1 MGKGSPSPP
10 PAPDPM
16 ATAQAQAA
24 MNADTARVQANLNRV
39 NQYTPTGSITYNQIG
54 PDRWESRTTLSPNQ
68 QNILNMTE
76 QAQGT
81 YGRAA
86 NRQLS
91 QVEQMLSR
99 PADFSTLPGIS
110 DAATNRQ
117 AAANALLERT
127 APMRDRQRDALDA
140 RLRNQGLT
148 PGSEAWQTAWQ
159 EYGMQDNDLR
169 LAIDAQAGNEMRN
182 VYATDS
188 ANRQRALEELIAQ
201 RQMPVNEASALLTGQ
216 MLSPP
221 QFSQTSQVNVA
232 PTDFMGAVGMNQAAQ
247 NQAYQGRVATQQ
259 GNNAAAAGAATAA
272 ITAAAVIA

>member
-1 MGKGSPSPP
+1 
-10 PAPDPM
+10 
-16 ATAQAQAA
+16 
-24 MNADTARVQANLNRV
+24 VQANLNRV
-39 NQYTPTGSITYNQIG
+39 NQYTPTGSVVYNQIG

-68 QNILNMTE
+68 QNLLSMTE

-110 DAATNRQ
+110 DAATNRR
-117 AAANALLERT
+117 AAADALFARVQ
-127 APMRDRQRDALDA
+127 PVVDRQRDALDT

-148 PGSEAWQTAWQ
+148 PGSEAWQNAWQ
-159 EYGMQDNDLR
+159 EYAMQDNDMR

-182 VYATDS
+182 VYAADS

-216 MLSPP
+216 MLTPP
-221 QFSQTSQVNVA
+221 QFSQAPQVNVA

-247 NQAYQGRVATQQ
+247 TQAYQGRVANQQ
-259 GNNAAAAGAATAA
+259 AGNAAAAGAATAA
-272 ITAAAVIA
+272 ISAAAIIA